1 MTLVL
6 KLSGKVLEEIR
17 GSSHMGRQVAKL
29 AREGHRLVLVHG
41 GGKQLTAF
49 SKRLR
54 LTSKQ
59 YQGRRVT
66 DEATLEAA
74 KMVFSAVNRDL
85 VASLLASDVTA
96 IGISSFDVNLVR
108 CRRRPPISVTRT
120 GTCGERKVE
129 KIDFGLVGEVEK
141 IEVAVL
147 SQLWQLGWIPV
158 VSCLCSDSRGQI
170 LNINADTLAAELA
183 IALRAERLI
192 SVSDVDGIYLDPQD
206 PSTIVSELS
215 AEQAKEYLRQ
225 GALTGGMVPKVEAA
239 LNVLEHGVAV
249 VQILSG
255 LREGALLEGLEGKS
269 GTFLRKS
276 SPKVLPHKR

>member
-6 KLSGKVLEEIR
+6 KLSGKVLEEVQGR
-17 GSSHMGRQVAKL
+17 SNLGRQVARL

-41 GGKQLTAF
+41 GGKQLTAL
-49 SKRLR
+49 SKRLG
-54 LTSKQ
+54 LPSKQ

-85 VASLLASDVTA
+85 VASLLASDATA
-96 IGISSFDVNLVR
+96 IGISSFDANLVR
-108 CRRRPPISVTRT
+108 CRRRPPIAVTRT
-120 GTCGERKVE
+120 ETSGEKKVQQ
-129 KIDFGLVGEVEK
+129 IDFGLVGEIEK
-141 IEVAVL
+141 IDTAVL

-158 VSCLCSDSRGQI
+158 VSCLCSDSQGQI

-183 IALRAERLI
+183 IALRAKRLI

-206 PSTIVSELS
+206 PSTIISELS
-215 AEQAKEYLRQ
+215 AEQAQEYLHQ

-239 LNVLEHGVAV
+239 LKVLEHGVAV

-255 LREGALLEGLEGKS
+255 LREDALLEGLEGES
-269 GTFLRKS
+269 GTLLR
-276 SPKVLPHKR
+276 